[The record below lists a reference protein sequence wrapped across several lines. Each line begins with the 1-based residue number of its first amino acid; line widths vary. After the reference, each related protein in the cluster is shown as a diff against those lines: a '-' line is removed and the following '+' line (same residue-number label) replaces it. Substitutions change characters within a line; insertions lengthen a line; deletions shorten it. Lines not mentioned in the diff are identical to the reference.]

1 MIKIYTDMDKL
12 SSTKIVKDPESYFK
26 AYVSSKSFD
35 KHDMQVIKEMIN
47 HIAPSYKLGA
57 FLFTRTKSYKM
68 ILIAQAKIVTKI
80 RLLHN
85 MYYETE
91 ASKGGGVS

>member
-35 KHDMQVIKEMIN
+35 KYDMQVMKEID
-47 HIAPSYKLGA
+47 GA
-57 FLFTRTKSYKM
+57 
-68 ILIAQAKIVTKI
+68 
-80 RLLHN
+80 RLLSRDTGALPVCA
-85 MYYETE
+85 E
-91 ASKGGGVS
+91 GDIL